1 MSQKS
6 MASTLQPLRHNTSS
20 SQIKSLN
27 MWRRR
32 TWVWAKLVWAYTA
45 SVFI

>member
-1 MSQKS
+1 MSQKKKV
-6 MASTLQPLRHNTSS
+6 STLQPLRYNALS

-27 MWRRR
+27 MRHRR

-45 SVFI
+45 YLL

>member
-6 MASTLQPLRHNTSS
+6 KISTMQPLRNNASS

-27 MWRRR
+27 MRRRR
-32 TWVWAKLVWAYTA
+32 TWIWARLVWAYA
-45 SVFI
+45 AYLL